1 MLHPLLS
8 QWICGSFWGGVALF
22 GTQLLSIPLRVGAE
36 ALRQPQAPRAEF
48 QRADFGQEN
57 ASTHAREVSDWI
69 LNSQDHQGMPF
80 VVVDKTS
87 ARVFVFN
94 RQGRLLGAAAALV
107 GLTRGDEGVPGI
119 GDRPLRLIRPA
130 ERTTPSGRFTASL
143 AQNVWGQAILWV
155 DYEQGISLHPVR
167 SVDPLER
174 RLERLA
180 SPSVEDNRISY
191 GCINVPHAF
200 WTELVQPQFQS
211 TMGVVYVLPDTKPL
225 KDVFK
230 MTPIIP
236 STP

>member
-1 MLHPLLS
+1 
-8 QWICGSFWGGVALF
+8 
-22 GTQLLSIPLRVGAE
+22 
-36 ALRQPQAPRAEF
+36 
-48 QRADFGQEN
+48 
-57 ASTHAREVSDWI
+57 
-69 LNSQDHQGMPF
+69 
-80 VVVDKTS
+80 
-87 ARVFVFN
+87 
-94 RQGRLLGAAAALV
+94 
-107 GLTRGDEGVPGI
+107 
-119 GDRPLRLIRPA
+119 
-130 ERTTPSGRFTASL
+130 L

-230 MTPIIP
+230 MIPIIP